1 MTLID
6 IGLLTYQIEYK
17 AYNLFWNFCPLAM
30 QNYSWWLS
38 QSMITMCITGKVG
51 LILEV
56 LLFLVLLTKLLSCNL
71 RGLEALSSVIQIP
84 QGRAKKKYSHIQD
97 IIYSSVFIAICLE
110 LIHWKAAV
118 GLCLVIREK
127 PHFKITFIKRNK
139 EHTSL
144 GPQQFMP
151 KLSC

>member
-1 MTLID
+1 M
-6 IGLLTYQIEYK
+6 
-17 AYNLFWNFCPLAM
+17 
-30 QNYSWWLS
+30 
-38 QSMITMCITGKVG
+38 
-51 LILEV
+51 
-56 LLFLVLLTKLLSCNL
+56 KLLSTGDAKLFLMTVSKHDHYVYHRESRINF
-71 RGLEALSSVIQIP
+71 RSSSISGASNKAAFLQP
-84 QGRAKKKYSHIQD
+84 KGFRSTFFSNTNTTRQGKKKYSHIQD